1 MDAFFFWT
9 LVILFATH
17 LVGGLA
23 AFGST
28 LLALPLLL
36 LVGWELRPAVGVLLI
51 VGSVQA
57 VSMAVLTGRGADR
70 AALLRMLLVA
80 GAGLPVG
87 FLFAHV
93 LPQTGLQ
100 VVLGV
105 VLAAAGAS
113 RLIEHWRKR
122 EWRPPAWALWT
133 LLGAGGII
141 HGAFGSGGATLT
153 VYGRY
158 ALPTKE
164 AFRGTLSI
172 MWVVLNVFVIGGL
185 IAEGS
190 VGGGVA
196 KVALPGAVA
205 ILAATLLGHRLAE
218 RLSQARFRD
227 VVAGLLCVAGA
238 VTIARSLGG
247 I

>member
-1 MDAFFFWT
+1 MSDVWLLT

-17 LVGGLA
+17 LVGGVA

-36 LVGWELRPAVGVLLI
+36 VIGWELRAAVGMLLL

-57 VSMAVLTGRGADR
+57 VSMAVMTGRGADR

-87 FLFAHV
+87 FLAAEW
-93 LPQTGLQ
+93 LPGPG
-100 VVLGV
+100 LGV
-105 VLAAAGAS
+105 ALGGVLAAAGLW
-113 RLIEHWRKR
+113 RLLEYRR
-122 EWRPPAWALWT
+122 GRAWRPPDWLLWA

-153 VYGRY
+153 VYSRY

-185 IAEGS
+185 IAEGA
-190 VGGGVA
+190 VGGEVA
-196 KVALPGAVA
+196 KVAVPGAIA
-205 ILAATLLGHRLAE
+205 IFAATLLGHRLAE
-218 RLSQARFRD
+218 RLPEARFRD
-227 VVAGLLCVAGA
+227 VVAGLLCIAGA
-238 VTIARSLGG
+238 VTIVRSMEIL
-247 I
+247 